1 MISAR
6 NSSMVLL
13 AAAVLLLSSSLAKA
27 QEAKKSIKNTPLA
40 MTSPASGEEMFN
52 SYCAA
57 CHGKS
62 GKGDGPAAT
71 EFKIPPA
78 NLTVLSRAHNGK
90 FPETYVSQV
99 IENGPRDAKAH
110 GSKDMP
116 VWGTLFSSLGDQ
128 ATVKQRVYNLNKYI
142 QSLQEK

>member
-1 MISAR
+1 
-6 NSSMVLL
+6 MVLS
-13 AAAVLLLSSSLAKA
+13 AAVLLLLSSSVAMA
-27 QEAKKSIKNTPLA
+27 QQPKKNIKNTPLA
-40 MTSPASGEEMFN
+40 MTSPASGKEMFN

-78 NLTVLSRAHNGK
+78 NLTLLSRAHDGR

-116 VWGTLFSSLGDQ
+116 VWGTLFGSLGDQ
-128 ATVKQRVYNLNKYI
+128 ASIKQRVYNLNKYI